1 MARHDVR
8 RENGRQRNAR
18 AQVVARAHDVT
29 EMIFG
34 GFLYQAGAKI
44 PANES
49 TKIE

>member
-29 EMIFG
+29 EMLFG
-34 GFLYQAGAKI
+34 GVPLPGWGKDTGERI
-44 PANES
+44 DKN
-49 TKIE
+49 